1 MISNHL
7 HARWAQQALTTFP
20 SLHHRNHLKTQLEG
34 VSAQSAALYR
44 ISLRG
49 VDSVEQVD
57 SQEGSQEGSV
67 AEGYREALLAAR
79 SSGEEYRASS
89 QGSPHNQSC
98 RSV

>member
-34 VSAQSAALYR
+34 VSARSAALYR

-57 SQEGSQEGSV
+57 SQEGSV